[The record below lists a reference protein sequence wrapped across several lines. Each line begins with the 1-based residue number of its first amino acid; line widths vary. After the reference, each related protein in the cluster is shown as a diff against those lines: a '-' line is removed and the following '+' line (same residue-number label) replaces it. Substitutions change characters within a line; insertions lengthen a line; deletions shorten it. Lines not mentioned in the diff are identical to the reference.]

1 VRAAPVGG
9 LGRLL
14 SRPDF
19 KRLLVGQTASGFGDW
34 MATVALLAL
43 VHERTGS
50 STAVGGVLV
59 LRLAPAVFA
68 GPLAAKL
75 VGRFDTRQT
84 MLVADAFRAVI
95 VALLPL
101 WDAIAW
107 IYVAAFLLE
116 LGGLVFLP
124 ARDAAVPRLT
134 EGRDLELANG
144 LILGTSYGT
153 IPFGAAAFAAVAA
166 LTGSLALVFWIDAV
180 TFAVSFAAIA
190 RITSLE
196 AGSRRP
202 DGGEVG
208 VAGDVAPSFRAAWRV
223 PLVRAIVPVAVG
235 VALGLGALFSVGVV
249 YVRDVLGASNATFAG
264 LVALFGVGAAAG
276 LGLLHTTGGASVGR
290 VRGLVASQGLVIAAM
305 SQAPDVA
312 LTLVGALLF
321 GAAAA
326 AGLAAAMSVLQERL
340 VDRELFLAFTAF
352 HVVIRAG
359 LALAALAAGVAADLV
374 GAVDWPLLGRL
385 EGARVVLLGAGLT
398 VAATTL
404 GSRSLAALATG
415 DPPR

>member
-1 VRAAPVGG
+1 LA
-9 LGRLL
+9 RLL

-34 MATVALLAL
+34 MATVGLLAL

-59 LRLAPAVFA
+59 LRLAPAAFA

-75 VGRFDTRQT
+75 VGRFDNRQT

-101 WDAIAW
+101 WDVIAW
-107 IYVAAFLLE
+107 IYAAAFLLE

-153 IPFGAAAFAAVAA
+153 IPLGAAGFAAVAA
-166 LTGSLALVFWIDAV
+166 FTGNLAIVFWIDAV
-180 TFAVSFAAIA
+180 TFGVSFAAIA
-190 RITSLE
+190 RIAVLK
-196 AGSRRP
+196 RRP
-202 DGGEVG
+202 RQLDEGEVD
-208 VAGDVAPSFRAAWRV
+208 ADAEAATSFRAAWRV

-249 YVRDVLGASNATFAG
+249 YVREVLDASNATFAG

-290 VRGLVASQGLVIAAM
+290 VRWLVASQGLVIAAM
-305 SQAPDVA
+305 SQAPGVA
-312 LTLVGALLF
+312 PTLVGALLF
-321 GAAAA
+321 GGTAA

-359 LALAALAAGVAADLV
+359 LAVAALAAGVAADLLD
-374 GAVDWPLLGRL
+374 AVEWPLVGRL
-385 EGARVVLLGAGLT
+385 EGARVVLLGAGLM
-398 VAATTL
+398 VAATSL
-404 GSRSLAALATG
+404 GSRSLAGLATG
-415 DPPR
+415 DPPADPGFGPLG